1 MKETITYVMQLNDA
15 GIDYLV
21 EDSFWS
27 NVFKDFTIETDEV
40 NGKTYAFFEGGPSGL
55 TINDAEEFAEFAGFI
70 EGTFD
75 SWGYVEDPDNELLQF
90 LKDEEL
96 IAA

>member
-1 MKETITYVMQLNDA
+1 MNDTITYVMQLNDD
-15 GIDYLV
+15 GEYFI
-21 EDSFWS
+21 
-27 NVFKDFTIETDEV
+27 TDEFCKKTIAAHLTTEV
-40 NGKTYAFFEGGPSGL
+40 DETNGKTYAFFEGDPSGL
-55 TINDAEEFAEFAGFI
+55 TINDADEFAEFAEFV

-75 SWGYVEDPDNELLQF
+75 TWGYVDDPNNSLLQF